1 MRKVWIAFFLAVM
14 SLSSSAQI
22 RTIYY
27 NSKWEISSKEA
38 ASYYRTCQL
47 GYGLKNCFFT
57 GKLNDYL
64 MDGKLIM
71 SGAYS
76 EVGLK
81 TGEFIFYYPS
91 GQIQAQGTFENGL
104 RSGVWK
110 YFFKNGKLE
119 REVKFPFQEKYKP
132 TKDDFEAI
140 SVYDSAGTPLLMDG
154 TGDWHYEYEWY
165 NTADRYII
173 DGKFKRGKKEGFWT
187 CSLSSGQ
194 LLYREFFKN
203 NIFKEG
209 FVTDGIKREELEEPV
224 NNKFMLPYKFEVNE
238 SFVYQPGI
246 TKKDYS
252 FLSFLPAEEEK
263 TPIKSTIDSAYRNVP
278 EDEKVFIAVEQPAEY
293 PGGLPALMKFV
304 SKNLKYPEMAKRMGI
319 EGKVW
324 VSFIVETDGS
334 ISTIKITRGV
344 NADLDREAIRI
355 VSLFPR
361 WSPGMQNGRTVKSQ
375 FVIPIPFKLDR

>member
-1 MRKVWIAFFLAVM
+1 MRRVWIAFFLAVM

-47 GYGLKNCFFT
+47 GYGLRNCFFT

-64 MDGKLIM
+64 IDGKLIM

-76 EVGLK
+76 EVGLR

-110 YFFKNGKLE
+110 YFFKNGTLE

-140 SVYDSAGTPLLMDG
+140 SVYDSTGTPLLVDG
-154 TGDWHYEYEWY
+154 TGDWHFEYEWY
-165 NTADRYII
+165 NTTERYII

-203 NIFKEG
+203 NNFKEG
-209 FVTDGIKREELEEPV
+209 FVTEGIKREELEEPV

-238 SFVYQPGI
+238 SFVYQSGI
-246 TKKDYS
+246 TKKDYP

-263 TPIKSTIDSAYRNVP
+263 TPIKSTPDSVFRNTS
-278 EDEKVFIAVEQPAEY
+278 EDEKVFIAIEQPAEY

-324 VSFIVETDGS
+324 VTFIVETDGS

-355 VSLFPR
+355 VSLFPT
-361 WSPGMQNGRTVKSQ
+361 WSPGMQNGHPVRSQ
-375 FVIPIPFKLDR
+375 FVLPIPFQLR